1 MKHLGTIVIALF
13 AAMLLSTPAKGAPAG
28 LLNVANCVG
37 GGWTITALAIDF
49 TNPVGGTNGCIEA
62 EVGTNIA
69 YTGGGPL
76 LGGPPVQGTVKDL
89 TFGGPLPVP
98 DFMTFAGNPNLHF
111 DLTSLGPGSN
121 NANCVGLAIG
131 QACSPTA
138 GSPLIL
144 TRTATGSTLSLTA
157 TGSAHDL
164 SAGLSTWFGIF
175 STQINQTPAEIQAAL
190 TGGGAVTST
199 YSGTFSVTPQVPE
212 PATILLLG
220 TGLLGVA
227 AKVRK
232 RRKAGKG
239 EEA

>member
-1 MKHLGTIVIALF
+1 MRHLGTIVIAIF
-13 AAMLLSTPAKGAPAG
+13 AAMFLSTPAKGDVAG
-28 LLNVANCVG
+28 VLSVGNCAG
-37 GGWTITALAIDF
+37 GGMTITSTIIDF
-49 TNPVGGTNGCIEA
+49 SPIGGGNGCIETGG
-62 EVGTNIA
+62 GTNIT

-76 LGGPPVQGTVKDL
+76 GVLVQGTVKDL
-89 TFGGPLPVP
+89 TFGGALPVH
-98 DFMTFAGNPNLHF
+98 DFMAFANNPNLHF

-121 NANCVGLAIG
+121 VTNCANLLLN
-131 QACSPTA
+131 QSCSPSA

-144 TRTATGSTLSLTA
+144 TKTLTGTILSFGA
-157 TGSAHDL
+157 IGSAHDL
-164 SAGLSTWFGIF
+164 SAGLSTWNGVFF
-175 STQINQTPAEIQAAL
+175 TTQINATPAEIQTTLAVGAAV
-190 TGGGAVTST
+190 AST